1 MSAPRSSPRVLI
13 VDDEADLRELLE
25 ITLLKMGLDVD
36 SAENLAQARAYL
48 AQAQGPADAGGSGG
62 NGGNGGNGGAAGP
75 GPYALVLTDMRLPD
89 GLGLE
94 LVREVSAT
102 FRNTPIAVV
111 TAYGSADNAVVALK
125 AGAFDY
131 ISKPVALDQLRVMVQ
146 SALRLNAPPAETPG
160 AAPREASRLKGESAV
175 MQALRA
181 QIARLARS
189 MAPIAINGES
199 GSGKEL
205 AAREIHA
212 QSSRAGK
219 PFIAVNCGAI
229 PEALMEAEFFGYR
242 KGAFTGAADERDGFF
257 QAANG
262 GTLMLD
268 EVADLPLAMQVKLLR
283 AIQERRVRKIGATAE
298 EAVDVRI
305 ISATHKNLEQLVEQ
319 GAFRQDL
326 FYRLN
331 VIELS
336 LPPLRERADDLGVL
350 TDAILARL
358 GTFDQK
364 VVLGPGVLDALR
376 GYAFPGN
383 VRELENILER
393 ALAFANDGVIEV
405 RDLAL
410 KGNRAADMPPG
421 YVPPPAELRAD
432 AAAAPAGAAQ
442 AAPVRAPSAVPQGFM
457 PLPGAPER
465 TAPPAGAYPAGIR
478 PAGIHPAGAPAAPAA
493 SVAHAAHVTPASDG
507 AGAAARPA
515 PPLPPLDALPSNLP
529 DYLAQVERDIIMR
542 ALAQTQYNRTQ
553 AASLLGISF
562 RQLRYQMQKLN
573 IQEPEA

>member
-1 MSAPRSSPRVLI
+1 MSSPRVLV

-25 ITLLKMGLDVD
+25 LTLLKMGLDVD
-36 SAENLAQARAYL
+36 CAASLQQARALLAQADREY
-48 AQAQGPADAGGSGG
+48 Q
-62 NGGNGGNGGAAGP
+62 
-75 GPYALVLTDMRLPD
+75 LVLTDMRLPD

-94 LVREVSAT
+94 LVREVCAAYK
-102 FRNTPIAVV
+102 NTPIAVV
-111 TAYGSADNAVVALK
+111 TAFGSADNAVVALK

-131 ISKPVALDQLRVMVQ
+131 ISKPVALDQLRLMVR
-146 SALRLNAPPAETPG
+146 SALRLNSPPAPG
-160 AAPREASRLKGESAV
+160 QAPSAAPVASRLKGDSAAI
-175 MQALRA
+175 QALRA

-298 EAVDVRI
+298 EPVDVRI
-305 ISATHKNLEQLVEQ
+305 ISATHKNLAQCVEQ
-319 GAFRQDL
+319 GRFRQDL

-336 LPPLRERADDLGVL
+336 LPPLRERLDDLATL
-350 TDAILARL
+350 TAAILERL
-358 GTFDQK
+358 GTFEHK
-364 VVLGPGVLDALR
+364 VVLGEGVLDALR

-393 ALAFANDGVIEV
+393 ALAFADDGVIEV
-405 RDLAL
+405 GDLAL
-410 KGNRAADMPPG
+410 KGARM
-421 YVPPPAELRAD
+421 VE
-432 AAAAPAGAAQ
+432 
-442 AAPVRAPSAVPQGFM
+442 AVV
-457 PLPGAPER
+457 PLP
-465 TAPPAGAYPAGIR
+465 TV
-478 PAGIHPAGAPAAPAA
+478 AA
-493 SVAHAAHVTPASDG
+493 SPAS
-507 AGAAARPA
+507 P
-515 PPLPPLDALPSNLP
+515 PPLPPPLPPTGALPSNLP
-529 DYLAQVERDIIMR
+529 EYLNQIERDIILR
-542 ALAQTQYNRTQ
+542 ALAQTQFNRTQ
-553 AASLLGISF
+553 AAQLLGISF